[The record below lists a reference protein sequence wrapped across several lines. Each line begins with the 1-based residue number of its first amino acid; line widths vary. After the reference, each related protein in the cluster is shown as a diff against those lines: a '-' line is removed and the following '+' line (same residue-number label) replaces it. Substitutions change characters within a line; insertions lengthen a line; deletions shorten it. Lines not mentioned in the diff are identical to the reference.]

1 MTNLEGLDAEQL
13 KERLLVA
20 ETIMKKLYVRN
31 KELEDYHSRSENIKD
46 SDLQPSVQAR
56 AEQSKHN
63 QLSDQIRYDLLRT
76 QSEVEGNDSEAI
88 NALDNIETTLSKID
102 DNMERFVVNFR
113 KREVVL
119 EDEIASK
126 DE

>member
-1 MTNLEGLDAEQL
+1 
-13 KERLLVA
+13 
-20 ETIMKKLYVRN
+20 MKKLYVRN
-31 KELEDYHSRSENIKD
+31 KELEDFHARSENMRD
-46 SDLQPSVQAR
+46 SDLPPSIQAR

-63 QLSDQIRYDLLRT
+63 ELSDQIRYDLLQT
-76 QSEVEGNDSEAI
+76 QQTEGNGMAADDMDAV
-88 NALDNIETTLSKID
+88 NVFDNIENTLSKID

-119 EDEIASK
+119 EDEITNK